1 MVVFLDTETTGL
13 CPGQI
18 CQLAMVKVD
27 NGKLTAYNQFFEVEY
42 VDYRAEMVHGFSV
55 DRLRF
60 LSKGKKFEN
69 CVGGILDFL
78 KGADIISG
86 YNVPFDLRFLTT
98 ELERCRKFLPDT
110 KIIDVMRAKGVKGK
124 LTAMIETYK
133 IKEETESTV
142 KQLFG
147 ELSGAHDAR
156 FDTVATMILSNKVG
170 AIKEG
175 VLC

>member
-1 MVVFLDTETTGL
+1 MIVFLDTETTGL

-18 CQLAMVKVD
+18 CQLAMVKVNND
-27 NGKLTAYNQFFEVEY
+27 KLTAYNQFFKVEY
-42 VDYRAEMVHGFSV
+42 VDYRAEQVHGFSV

-60 LSKGKKFEN
+60 LSKGKKFED
-69 CVGGILDFL
+69 CIGDISEFL

-110 KIIDVMRAKGVKGK
+110 KIVDVMRAKGVKGK
-124 LTAMIETYK
+124 LTAMIESYN
-133 IKEETESTV
+133 IKEETERIV
-142 KQLFG
+142 EELFG

-156 FDTVATMILSNKVG
+156 FDTVATMILSDKVG